1 MVSVR
6 TLFQYTIP
14 LCMVIYA
21 ANLFFYYFIF
31 LRTHVG
37 LLVIVIVVCSKICSL
52 FFLSGW
58 GSTDCYSK

>member
-1 MVSVR
+1 MVSVH
-6 TLFQYTIP
+6 TLLQYTIR

-37 LLVIVIVVCSKICSL
+37 LLVVLIVVCSKFCSF

-58 GSTDCYSK
+58 VSTGCYSK